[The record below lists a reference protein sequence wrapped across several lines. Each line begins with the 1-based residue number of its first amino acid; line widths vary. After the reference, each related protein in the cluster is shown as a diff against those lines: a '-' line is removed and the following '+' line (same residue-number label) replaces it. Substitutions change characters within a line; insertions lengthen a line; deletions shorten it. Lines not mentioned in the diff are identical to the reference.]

1 MREEFDFNFVLIG
14 LGLVLALLWFTGNLR
29 GEEKS
34 TSNPEEED
42 DRETPWNLEEIR
54 KYDGTGPEG
63 KIYIGCNGFV
73 FDVSKSE
80 NYRPGGDY
88 ANFAGHDISM
98 ACAYYSTDDK
108 YLGQVYDPDTTV
120 LKFSQ

>member
-1 MREEFDFNFVLIG
+1 MIG
-14 LGLVLALLWFTGNLR
+14 LGLVLTLMWFVGLIG
-29 GEEKS
+29 GEEKP
-34 TSNPEEED
+34 TPINPEDED
-42 DRETPWNLEEIR
+42 DRETPWTIEEIR
-54 KYDGTGPEG
+54 KYDGNGPDE
-63 KIYIGCNGFV
+63 KIFIGCNGFV
-73 FDVSKSE
+73 FDVSKSP